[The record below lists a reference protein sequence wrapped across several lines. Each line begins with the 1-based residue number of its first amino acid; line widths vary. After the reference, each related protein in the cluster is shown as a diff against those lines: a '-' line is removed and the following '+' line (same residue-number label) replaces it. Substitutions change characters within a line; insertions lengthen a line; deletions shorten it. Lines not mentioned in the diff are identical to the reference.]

1 MAPKRLGGQ
10 GGGVPCLPSPR
21 AERVSEKKTEKGPE
35 DHGWRPTP
43 GVGGRE
49 GGVPCLPLPL
59 AGRGPEDPGMAPDET
74 QERCVRMLRRYN
86 YSNTFMYIDF
96 AAIYYLR

>member
-10 GGGVPCLPSPR
+10 SGGVLCLPSPR
-21 AERVSEKKTEKGPE
+21 AKRVPQKILTRGPQTLGG
-35 DHGWRPTP
+35 DRRP
-43 GVGGRE
+43 GDRE

-59 AGRGPEDPGMAPDET
+59 AGRGPENPGMAPDET
-74 QERCVRMLRRYN
+74 QKPSVRMLRRYN